1 MSARVGLWVSLVVL
15 TALMPGLTVG
25 LMAKTQRW
33 SARRCRRTSFL
44 LALSSWLIC
53 GGVAQY
59 AMHTI
64 PYGWV
69 ANAPWARWFT
79 QGLWFLAVLMAPMMA
94 QKIADP
100 AGKLSDMRYW

>member
-1 MSARVGLWVSLVVL
+1 
-15 TALMPGLTVG
+15 
-25 LMAKTQRW
+25 
-33 SARRCRRTSFL
+33 
-44 LALSSWLIC
+44 
-53 GGVAQY
+53 
-59 AMHTI
+59 MHTI